1 MSQKGKLFLT
11 ISLLSLV
18 ALGGLYFAL
27 KIWMPFMWFVLAPV
41 FIGLIGWLIVDWR
54 MLKDFFG
61 MKATKQGL
69 NMGAI
74 ILIALGFLTVVNFV
88 GARHY
93 ATFDYSGNHLNS
105 VSDQSKKVLQSLDED
120 LQVKYFYKN
129 GADRAEE
136 NKKAFRDLMKRY
148 QDVSPR
154 VQLEFV
160 EMNEKAKLA
169 EDYGANKGTGEAFIN
184 YKGSKNRIENY
195 TEQDFTNAIIKVT
208 RTKKK
213 NIYFLEGHNERS
225 LDQEKDETSLFGFK
239 QMLEKNSYNV
249 QKLSLVAKAHIPED
263 ADAVIIAAPT
273 QSFQDFE
280 VTEIENYL
288 KRGGGLFI
296 SLDAKPP
303 MGLQKIVSRLGVEL
317 ENNYVFNVYDSPM
330 GPVVNAQSPTVG
342 IQYSPTS
349 EITKVFGATQ
359 MTVFRQPHPLKIS
372 NNSAAI
378 KAEAIVRTPE
388 NAVELKEL
396 DSKDYIG
403 QPHAF
408 TLAAE
413 IKGRYDLGE
422 KPFSAVVFA
431 DTDFMSNILL
441 YQNLNRD
448 LALNAV
454 ASLSKETDLISVTP
468 KEAQVTKMILSPPE
482 YSQFFKFSVLGL
494 FFPLPLALMILSLV
508 LWFKRRHA

>member
-11 ISLLSLV
+11 ISLLSLL
-18 ALGGLYFAL
+18 AFCGLYFAL
-27 KIWMPFMWFVLAPV
+27 KVWMPFMWFVLAPV
-41 FIGLIGWLIVDWR
+41 AIGLMGWLAVDHR
-54 MLKDFFG
+54 ILKEFFG

-74 ILIALGFLTVVNFV
+74 IFIAVGFLVLVNFM

-93 ATFDYSGNHLNS
+93 KTYDFSGNGMNTI
-105 VSDQSKKVLQSLDED
+105 SDQSKKIIQSLDAD

-148 QDVSPR
+148 QDVSSHL
-154 VQLEFV
+154 QLEFV

-169 EDYGANKGTGEAFIN
+169 QDFGANKGAGEAFIE
-184 YKGSKNRIENY
+184 YKGKKNRIENY

-208 RTKKK
+208 RTQKK
-213 NIYFLEGHNERS
+213 NIYFLEGHNERNI
-225 LDQEKDETSLFGFK
+225 DQEKDETSLFGFK

-249 QKLSLVAKAHIPED
+249 QKISLVTKAHIPDD
-263 ADAVIIAAPT
+263 ADALIIAAPT

-280 VTEIENYL
+280 VVEIENYL

-296 SLDAKPP
+296 SLDDKPVS
-303 MGLQKIVSRLGVEL
+303 GLQKLLTGLGVEL
-317 ENNYVFNVYDSPM
+317 ESYYVFNVFDSPT
-330 GPVVNAQSPTVG
+330 GSVVSAQSPTVG
-342 IQYSPTS
+342 VQYSPTS
-349 EITKVFGATQ
+349 EITKVFGNTQ
-359 MTVFRQPHPLKIS
+359 MTVFRQPHALKLV
-372 NNSAAI
+372 NKNDAI

-388 NAVELKEL
+388 NAVALKEL
-396 DSKDYIG
+396 DSADYLG
-403 QPHAF
+403 APQAY

-413 IKGRYDLGE
+413 ITGRWAASE
-422 KPFSAVVFA
+422 KTFSAVVFA

-454 ASLSKETDLISVTP
+454 AALSKEIDLISVTP
-468 KEAQVTKMILSPPE
+468 KEAQATKLSMSPPE
-482 YSQFFKFSVLGL
+482 YNQFYKFTVLGIFL
-494 FFPLPLALMILSLV
+494 PLPFLLMTMSLV